1 MVEAGD
7 TTDERLPG
15 LVRSF
20 AGMGSHVERRASRP
34 GARGRELYEELLRR
48 TYGAFNARNADAA
61 LALMQ
66 PEVSWATAN
75 DGFVKGQGGLREYWR
90 RQWKDNRP
98 LLEPVSFRE
107 IAPFQTAVE
116 VRATVRQGELA
127 SESMQEH
134 TFTMRDGLIAS
145 MELRALEG
153 AMQGDAPG

>member
-1 MVEAGD
+1 MSQQGRLRVVEGSDD
-7 TTDERLPG
+7 TGALLPTP
-15 LVRSF
+15 VRSF
-20 AGMGSHVERRASRP
+20 TGMRSHVERRAAKP
-34 GARGRELYEELLRR
+34 GARGRELYEELLRH

-75 DGFVKGQGGLREYWR
+75 DGYVKGQGGLREYWR
-90 RQWKDNRP
+90 RQWKVSQP

-107 IAPFQTAVE
+107 IAAFQTAVE

-145 MELRALEG
+145 MELRVL
-153 AMQGDAPG
+153 